1 MVWDITDKLA
11 LTAGVRYSSDEKVVD
26 FDNTRVQNPVVV
38 EGDNTDY
45 KLGIDYQFTPDI
57 LAYASWSTG
66 YRPGSYNPRPFQ
78 ATQVV
83 AVDAEDSEAYEL
95 GVKSDWFDRRLR
107 TNLAVFYTDWKT
119 RITPVGG
126 TECFSLGTWG
136 RRLCTYRM
144 IRILRDPDRQ
154 PRQRLRGATT
164 VPYLL
169 REHARRGRG
178 RRGRGQ
184 LGAGRR
190 SGVQR
195 PVWLDRLGI
204 ARHHR

>member
-1 MVWDITDKLA
+1 MVA
-11 LTAGVRYSSDEKVVD
+11 
-26 FDNTRVQNPVVV
+26 FDNTRVQVPHVVV

-45 KLGIDYQFTPDI
+45 KLGIDYQFTPDM

-126 TECFSLGTWG
+126 TECLLHRPGSAA
-136 RRLCTYRM
+136 RLLCRM
-144 IRILRDPDRQ
+144 IPTRRDP
-154 PRQRLRGATT
+154 
-164 VPYLL
+164 
-169 REHARRGRG
+169 
-178 RRGRGQ
+178 
-184 LGAGRR
+184 
-190 SGVQR
+190 
-195 PVWLDRLGI
+195 
-204 ARHHR
+204 